1 MSEELFE
8 KEISNADL
16 LYEAM
21 LEGNK
26 KELSRIKSRY
36 DSDNEVRS
44 AIRKGLRENDP
55 RIREA
60 AMLNIKGDMRGYAEI
75 VNEIASE
82 KIFEKDLIIEA
93 INLEI
98 NAINRESKVTDN
110 EPIDEDET
118 VTSLFNA
125 SMLNRT
131 LDSGDTEMA
140 LEMIDDMVKA
150 KVESGKTEQ
159 EAKSSIKSNVTRYW
173 KEKYIAAWK
182 AGNDEEMLRIRK
194 LLTEAKL
201 YGSSYKVSTT
211 VSGWLKDAV
220 K

>member
-201 YGSSYKVSTT
+201 YGSSYMVSTT